1 MNFLNSIILGLLSGV
16 AQFLPISESAHN
28 KLFLMFSGIDQIHPM
43 QMLLIHIGCMIAI
56 VTNFRHLID
65 SVTKSPKQHKRG
77 NFGSS
82 SEIYDLRLTKSAAF
96 TLIVCMALFWLLR
109 LPSDNKIL
117 LMLLLIINGV
127 VLYAPERM
135 LKGNKDARHMS
146 VLDSYLIGSVG
157 ALAIFPGISGV
168 GSMYSV
174 AAARGADSKNA
185 FKWAIVLV
193 FYTLCALL
201 VFDVISL
208 LNYTGDA
215 FKFIYIIY
223 WIISGLFAYLG
234 SCIGIYL
241 IRFLSVRS
249 GISGFAYYSWGA
261 ALLVFF
267 IYLTVT

>member
-1 MNFLNSIILGLLSGV
+1 MNFVNSIILGLLSGA

-43 QMLLIHIGCMIAI
+43 QMLLIHIGCIFAI
-56 VTNFRHLID
+56 LTNFRHLMD
-65 SVTKSPKQHKRG
+65 SVLKKPKQHKRG
-77 NFGSS
+77 NFSSS

-96 TLIVCMALFWLLR
+96 ALIISLAVFLLLS
-109 LPSDNKIL
+109 LPSDNKIVLMIL
-117 LMLLLIINGV
+117 LVVNGI

-146 VLDSYLIGSVG
+146 VLDSYLMGSVG
-157 ALAIFPGISGV
+157 AMTVFPGISGI
-168 GSMYSV
+168 GFMYS
-174 AAARGADSKNA
+174 AATARGADSKNA

-193 FYTLCALL
+193 FYTLCALSI
-201 VFDVISL
+201 FDVISL
-208 LNYTGDA
+208 VSYTGEA
-215 FKFIYIIY
+215 FKIIHIVY

-234 SCIGIYL
+234 SCAAIYL

-267 IYLTVT
+267 IYLTVA